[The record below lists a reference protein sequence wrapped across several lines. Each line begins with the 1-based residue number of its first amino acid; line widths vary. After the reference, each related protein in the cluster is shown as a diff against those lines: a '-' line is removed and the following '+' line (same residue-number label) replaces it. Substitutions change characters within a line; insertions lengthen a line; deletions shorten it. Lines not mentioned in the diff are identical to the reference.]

1 LHYLAQ
7 ELALHIDEG
16 EMTLRIQKRSDGD
29 DTIVHLSGRLV
40 AADRDAL
47 YEQIVSSIG
56 RIALDLEEVTLV
68 DIEIVRF
75 WRDVKQKAWNCYIA
89 HLTYASG
96 FPGNVTEPPMISRK
110 AAHRD

>member
-1 LHYLAQ
+1 M
-7 ELALHIDEG
+7 HIDEG
-16 EMTLRIQKRSDGD
+16 EVTLRIQKRSDGD

-47 YEQIVSSIG
+47 YEQIESSIG

-75 WRDVKQKAWNCYIA
+75 LARCEAEGMELLHCSPYIRE
-89 HLTYASG
+89 G
-96 FPGNVTEPPMISRK
+96 ISRECDR
-110 AAHRD
+110 ATNDFQESRTS